1 MEQASEMLKSI
12 KGKFPKKTIIIFEAV
27 LNLRDEGIDLNN
39 LTVSEI
45 AKKAGIGK
53 GTVYD
58 YLNSKEEIIIK
69 ALAYEYCLQ
78 VCEFD
83 LKVRKEITFK
93 AQVDAACEWVR
104 KNMQRSFFLMRFVKA
119 DSNLMK
125 MGKEFCE
132 ELFSNDSLQE
142 VFNDT
147 VDYVID
153 TGVKE
158 NLIDYPK
165 NNLEKEMVM
174 NAVGGALFTYLI
186 CPEKYQGV
194 QYNQVKQYAH
204 EFVLKLLAKG

>member
-1 MEQASEMLKSI
+1 MEQELKMLKSI
-12 KGKFPKKTIIIFEAV
+12 EEKFPKKTIAIFEAV
-27 LNLRDEGIDLNN
+27 LKLRDEGWDLNN

-53 GTVYD
+53 GTIYD

-83 LKVRKEITFK
+83 IKIRQETTFE
-93 AQVDAACEWVR
+93 AQINAVCDWVQ

-125 MGKEFCE
+125 IGKDFCE
-132 ELFSNDSLQE
+132 ELFPNGSSQD
-142 VFNDT
+142 VFNKT
-147 VDYVID
+147 VDYVLE

-158 NLIDYPK
+158 DLIDYPK
-165 NNLEKEMVM
+165 DNLEKEMVM
-174 NAVGGALFTYLI
+174 NAVGGALFTYLV
-186 CPEKYQGV
+186 CPEKYKEIKFT
-194 QYNQVKQYAH
+194 QVKQYAH
-204 EFVLKLLAKG
+204 EFVLRLLSKA